1 MLPVITSRDGS
12 GPSASVKAAH
22 VTTVDPRADERWQQL
37 VSRVPSDVFHSPA
50 WMRVLADT
58 YGFDLRSHLALDAE
72 GTPVGGLPFCRIS
85 DLVGDRLVTLPFSD
99 YCDPIASDDET
110 WKALTACH
118 LTQGRVAVIRCVHNL
133 LPLADVR
140 WTGVKQ
146 AKWHGLDL
154 RPDLDQLWRG
164 FHESTHRAIR
174 KSQRH
179 GVIVQP
185 ARTMDELRAF
195 YDMHLAVRKHKY
207 QMLAQPYGF
216 FENIWHH
223 FVERGAGFLLTARYQ
238 DQIIAGV
245 LFLRWKDTLYY
256 KFNASV
262 LSTLEHRPNDQL
274 IWEGIQRAKQSGCT
288 ALDFGLS
295 DCDQDGLIRYK
306 RKFATLEKTIF
317 FLRHSP
323 DARPRTDER
332 PVRELLSAMA
342 QLFVDPTVPDRVT
355 EQAGERLYRY
365 FS

>member
-1 MLPVITSRDGS
+1 MPVVTSLDSS
-12 GPSASVKAAH
+12 GPSASLEGSH
-22 VTTVDPRADERWQQL
+22 VTTVDPRTDERWQQL
-37 VSRVPSDVFHSPA
+37 VYRVPSDVFHSPA
-50 WMRVLADT
+50 WMRVLGDT
-58 YGFDLRSHLALDAE
+58 YGFELQSHLALDAE

-85 DLVGDRLVTLPFSD
+85 DVVGDRVVTLPFSD
-99 YCDPIASDDET
+99 YCDPIASDQET
-110 WKALTACH
+110 WRALTARH
-118 LTQGRVAVIRCVHNL
+118 LAQGCVAVIRCVHNV
-133 LPLADVR
+133 LPLSDVR
-140 WTGVKQ
+140 LTAVKQ

-154 RPDLDQLWRG
+154 RPDLDELWRG

-174 KSQRH
+174 KSQRN
-179 GVIVQP
+179 GVIVEP

-195 YDMHLAVRKHKY
+195 YDMHLAVRKYKY

-223 FVERGAGFLLTARYQ
+223 FIEREAGFLLTARYQ
-238 DQIIAGV
+238 DQITAGV

-256 KFNASV
+256 KFNAS
-262 LSTLEHRPNDQL
+262 LSSNLEHRPNDQL
-274 IWEGIQRAKQSGCT
+274 IWEGIKRAKQSGCT

-295 DCDQDGLIRYK
+295 DWDQDGLIRYK

-323 DARPRTDER
+323 DAGQRSQENG
-332 PVRELLSAMA
+332 VRELLSAIT